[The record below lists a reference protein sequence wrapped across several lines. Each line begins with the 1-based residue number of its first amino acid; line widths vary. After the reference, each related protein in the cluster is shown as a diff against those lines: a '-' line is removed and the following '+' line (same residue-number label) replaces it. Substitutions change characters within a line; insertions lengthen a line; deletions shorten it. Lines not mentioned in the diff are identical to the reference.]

1 MPLNS
6 QEKTA
11 VQKRPLKGISW
22 TARAVSLIRT
32 LFYHK
37 AQLIASCSK
46 YFSTYT
52 PGEFLVPLKPFTSVG
67 CISPFVFYCKLLE
80 KRINYMLLNPG
91 TVIINKFFLKRNKYY
106 WEIPLYLSSSLTEVF
121 VALLKGVLKVIFWS
135 TFCIPGWFHC
145 IHIKPTATRKNK
157 QGKGIK
163 GQKTRFK
170 SLSQSST

>member
-67 CISPFVFYCKLLE
+67 CISPFVLYCKLLE
-80 KRINYMLLNPG
+80 K
-91 TVIINKFFLKRNKYY
+91 
-106 WEIPLYLSSSLTEVF
+106 
-121 VALLKGVLKVIFWS
+121 
-135 TFCIPGWFHC
+135 
-145 IHIKPTATRKNK
+145 KNK
-157 QGKGIK
+157 LHAVKSGHSNNQQILFKKKQILLGELFISKLESYRGFCCAFKRCSKSNFLIYFLYSWMVSLHSYQTNCNKKKQTGK
-163 GQKTRFK
+163 RH
-170 SLSQSST
+170 